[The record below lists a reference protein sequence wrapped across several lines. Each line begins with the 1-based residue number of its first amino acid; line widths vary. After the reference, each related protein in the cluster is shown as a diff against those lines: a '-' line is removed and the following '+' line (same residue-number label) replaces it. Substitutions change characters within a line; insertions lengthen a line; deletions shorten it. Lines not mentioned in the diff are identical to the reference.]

1 MALGNLNVGSYKLAT
16 DTGNVCT
23 RPGVLLGF
31 YVGATSSGT
40 LTFYDSASTT
50 TTKAI
55 TGTVTPAVGW
65 HSLPVAFTD
74 GLYVVKGGASIS
86 VTLVFA

>member
-1 MALGNLNVGSYKLAT
+1 MAIGNLNFGSYKLAT
-16 DTGNVCT
+16 DTGNVCP
-23 RPGVLLGF
+23 RSGVLLGF

-40 LTFYDSASTT
+40 LTFYDSSTTT

-55 TGTVTPAVGW
+55 TGALTPAVGW
-65 HSLPVAFTD
+65 HSLPVGFAD

-86 VTLVFA
+86 VTFVFA

>member
-16 DTGNVCT
+16 DTGNVCP
-23 RPGVLLGF
+23 RSGALLGF

-40 LTFYDSASTT
+40 LTFYDSATT
-50 TTKAI
+50 GTTKAI
-55 TGTVTPAVGW
+55 TGAITPAVGW
-65 HSLPVAFTD
+65 HTLPVAFTD
-74 GLYVVKGGASIS
+74 GLYVVKGGTSIS